1 MITLQPQLLSV
12 DNFAPYG
19 HVIEAAE
26 QSNNQMNG
34 TFARFDDLA
43 LIDAKEPS
51 PNESGA
57 QTSISIVRSQIPT
70 LLPHRFNLVE
80 CHPLC
85 SQAFIP
91 RSKFQFYVVVAPPCP
106 ESENK
111 VDAKDLRAFITNG
124 HQGISYFSGTW
135 HMPLIALAP
144 DQEFLV
150 VDQATRQG
158 NLREHQFDDF
168 DGTGNDIDATTI
180 AARGPWASA
189 LDLHVATR
197 PAATSC

>member
-1 MITLQPQLLSV
+1 MITLHPQLLSAK
-12 DNFAPYG
+12 NFAPYG
-19 HVIEAAE
+19 QVIEAAE

-43 LIDAKEPS
+43 FIDPKEQLSSEDQSQP
-51 PNESGA
+51 
-57 QTSISIVRSQIPT
+57 SISIVRSQIPT

-91 RSKFQFYVVVAPPCP
+91 RSQFQFYVVVAPPS
-106 ESENK
+106 SE
-111 VDAKDLRAFITNG
+111 VQAKDLRAFVTNG
-124 HQGISYFSGTW
+124 KQGINYLAGTW

-150 VDQATRQG
+150 IDQAARRG

-168 DGTGNDIDATTI
+168 VTLN
-180 AARGPWASA
+180 
-189 LDLHVATR
+189 
-197 PAATSC
+197 PAH